1 MALLCFLLA
10 PTDPA
15 YTLSAMEK
23 VICFGETMWDC
34 LPKGLFLGGA
44 PFNVACHLRRL
55 GCRPAVFSA
64 VGNDF
69 LGDEAI
75 ERARIS
81 GLDTFFINKLS
92 AFPTG
97 VAKVNLDASGL
108 ASYTFP
114 EPCAWDRI
122 ELKEGARKELS
133 KAEAILFGSLAMR
146 SESNADLL
154 ESILSET
161 RALRI
166 FDVNLRPPYHDRLS
180 ILTQAQQ
187 ADVLKVNEDELS
199 YLSNM
204 AFTSDT
210 LEEAIGAV
218 ASYTGVRKICVTLGA
233 EGAVYFDGKQI
244 ITATAPMVTVR
255 DTVGAGDAFTA
266 AITAGLLR
274 DEKPE
279 VLLEQACKLGT
290 YVASQDG
297 ALPPYDPNEIYP

>member
-1 MALLCFLLA
+1 
-10 PTDPA
+10 
-15 YTLSAMEK
+15 MEK
-23 VICFGETMWDC
+23 VICFGETLWDC

-64 VGNDF
+64 VGDDF
-69 LGDEAI
+69 LGEEAI
-75 ERARIS
+75 ERARAN
-81 GLDTFFINKLS
+81 GLDTFFISKAG
-92 AFPTG
+92 AFRTG
-97 VAKVNLDASGL
+97 VAKVALDAQGQ

-154 ESILSET
+154 ESILTET
-161 RALRI
+161 QALRI

-180 ILTQAQQ
+180 ILTQAQH

-210 LEEAIGAV
+210 LEEAVGAV

-233 EGAVYFDGKQI
+233 EGAAFFDGKQL
-244 ITATAPMVTVR
+244 ITTAAPQVEVR
-255 DTVGAGDAFTA
+255 DTIGAGDAFTA

-274 DEKPE
+274 EETPE
-279 VLLEQACKLGT
+279 VLLDQACRLGA

-297 ALPPYDPNEIYP
+297 ALPAYDPEPFLS